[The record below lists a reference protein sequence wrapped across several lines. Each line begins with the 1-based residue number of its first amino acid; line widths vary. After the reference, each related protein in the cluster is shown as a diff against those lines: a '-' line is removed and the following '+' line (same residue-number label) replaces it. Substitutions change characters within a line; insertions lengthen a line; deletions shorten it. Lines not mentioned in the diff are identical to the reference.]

1 MVAIGRITH
10 NPKRTVQAVSVV
22 VVLVL
27 AGVLVWRVASSGGGV
42 AGELDNGKS
51 VPPPPLTLRRL
62 DAPGTLSL
70 ASLRGKVVAVNF
82 WASWCGPCRDEAP
95 LLEQT
100 WTQNRAKGLVVL
112 GVDANDYSGDAR
124 RFVRRHGL
132 TYPILLDAHGST
144 LGRWGVPGLPTTF
157 VVDRG
162 GRVVAKVVGGLRVGD
177 NAESFSREVAGALAQ

>member
-1 MVAIGRITH
+1 MTGK
-10 NPKRTVQAVSVV
+10 PKRVIQSLAVI

-27 AGVLVWRVASSGGGV
+27 AGVLGWRVVTSGGGV
-42 AGELDNGKS
+42 AAELDHGKV
-51 VPPPPLTLRRL
+51 VPAPALTLRRL
-62 DAPGTLSL
+62 DAPGTFSL
-70 ASLRGKVVAVNF
+70 ASLHGKVVAINF

-100 WTQNRAKGLVVL
+100 WLENRAKGFVVV

-124 RFVRRHGL
+124 RFVRKHGL
-132 TYPILLDAHGST
+132 TYPIVLDPHGST

-157 VVDRG
+157 VVDRE

-177 NAESFSREVAGALAQ
+177 NAESFSHEVAQALAQ